1 MKNTVQ
7 LVAISLLIA
16 AIGALSSNA
25 QTFLQEEAVIVAKNF
40 MLERLVNEQQGYLSN
55 LDAVE
60 VVPVLSGDVRVYY
73 AVNFTDA
80 FVLVAAGRNVMPVLA
95 YSFKS
100 RFSYPEKE
108 ENVKAWLGQYERQ
121 ILFAME
127 QENAPTPEIMEAW
140 DKYADPD
147 FPDQQRSAFNQLD
160 PLLTSKWNQGKYYN
174 ELCPEDPAGPG
185 GRAYA
190 GCVATAMGQVMF
202 YFRHPETGSG
212 EYSYYHP
219 DYDTISA
226 NFEQT
231 AYRWHEM
238 VNQVTGSNLAV
249 AELLFHLGV
258 SVDMVYGP
266 NGSGMYNHKAAY
278 SLRNHFKYA
287 PETQYVFRDS
297 TTMDWD
303 SLMIAHLDQ
312 RIPMYYAGWSQPH
325 IYGHAFVVD
334 GYQGEGFYHF
344 NWGWGG
350 SFDGYFYTHQL
361 TPGGSNFNLAQ
372 ELIIHCYPDTI
383 NYTYPHFCEGHTHL
397 THHEGTFDD
406 GSGHAHFYAHGSD
419 CTFLIDPQN
428 EMDSI
433 SGITLKF
440 DRFQLVEQVDYLNIY
455 DGEDE
460 SAPLLASFTGSNI
473 PEPVTS
479 SGNKLFI
486 SFQASSDETS
496 RGFFAS
502 YSTQKPVWCSGMTT
516 LNSPEGWLS
525 DGSGDFY
532 YNNGLTCMW
541 YINPPGASEVTL
553 NFTQFDTEPVH
564 DKVQIFDPTNNHLLA
579 EFSGFFDPQNLPD
592 PVVAENGQM
601 LIIFTTNSYVRASG
615 WEAHYFTDLTN
626 VDQVESE
633 GQVNLFPNPAT
644 GMVKLSWSPELTRP
658 GSIYIYNTT
667 GQLIKVI
674 HPEHDE
680 NFIELNVS
688 ALASGVY
695 VFALQFDDGMTHIKL
710 IIE

>member
-25 QTFLQEEAVIVAKNF
+25 QTVLQEEAVIVAKNF

-350 SFDGYFYTHQL
+350 SFDGYFYTHEL

-626 VDQVESE
+626 VDQVESA

>member
-7 LVAISLLIA
+7 HVAISLLIA

-25 QTFLQEEAVIVAKNF
+25 QTVLQEEAAIVAKNF
-40 MLERLVNEQQGYLSN
+40 ILERLVNEQQGYLSN

-350 SFDGYFYTHQL
+350 SFDGYFYTHEL

-579 EFSGFFDPQNLPD
+579 EFSGYFDPQNLPG

-710 IIE
+710 IRE